1 MFFGRLNLKP
11 DNNAA
16 VAFLIFGNGFAVGI
30 DVGVFGNNMSH
41 ADGFEAFF
49 VQPFFNQSVDDSSA
63 RADDS
68 SQSDG

>member
-49 VQPFFNQSVDDSSA
+49 VQPFF
-63 RADDS
+63 
-68 SQSDG
+68 